1 MRMHYTH
8 HAHIVHRYDLNA
20 QMDDGQIGVIF
31 KSVRLI
37 DATLV
42 VTLQRAYGQGNEVL
56 MERLSRYLRVRIPQI
71 AEIKDIS
78 GDDCFIY

>member
-1 MRMHYTH
+1 
-8 HAHIVHRYDLNA
+8 
-20 QMDDGQIGVIF
+20 MDDGQIGVIF